1 MAEVET
7 MSVMGRSR
15 SELNDILGS
24 RRVEHAVVLGANGAM
39 GFGSGALFT
48 TAVPKVTFLARTK
61 EKAAQGLQSAI
72 QAVRS
77 STVARRVEVGDY
89 EKDFDAAV
97 AKADLVFE
105 AVTEDFEI
113 KRQFNARIDSVRR
126 ADSIVASVSS
136 GLSINALAAGRS
148 DSFRKSF
155 LGLHFFNPPNVI
167 VGTELIKGRETE
179 PAVVD
184 FVEAFAAKRLGRV
197 MVRTFDTPG
206 FAGNRVGF
214 KVLNEV
220 AQLAAEHGPALVER
234 LVGPYTG
241 RAMTPLAT
249 IDLVGW
255 DIHRAIVD
263 NIFEKTRDEVHATL
277 ALPEYMAVLMDKGVL
292 GAKSGGGFFRQDKGK
307 EALVLDPKTGCYRP
321 LKEVK
326 LPDLSFIAPIAR
338 LHHDGRYRDAMRA
351 FVEAPGE
358 WAALARK
365 VVAGYVSYA
374 FHRVGEATETIAG
387 IDDIMGFGFNW
398 APPSVLVDTIGVK
411 ETVAMIE
418 EGGLPVPKAL
428 ADAASAGTPRK
439 FYGNPHGN
447 IGRFFVGC

>member
-1 MAEVET
+1 
-7 MSVMGRSR
+7 MSIAGSNK
-15 SELNDILGS
+15 SKQNDMLGS
-24 RRVEHAVVLGANGAM
+24 RRLEHVVVLGANGAM

-61 EKAAQGLQSAI
+61 DKAQQGLQAAI
-72 QAVRS
+72 QQVRS
-77 STVARRVEVGDY
+77 GTVAQRVEVGDY
-89 EKDFDAAV
+89 EADFEAAV
-97 AKADLVFE
+97 AKADLIFE

-113 KRQFNARIDSVRR
+113 KRQFYGRIDKVRR
-126 ADSIVASVSS
+126 PDSIVATVSS
-136 GLSINALAAGRS
+136 GLSINALAAGRT
-148 DSFRKSF
+148 DSFRKHF

-167 VGTELIKGRETE
+167 VGTELIAGRETD
-179 PAVVD
+179 PALVD
-184 FVEAFAAKRLGRV
+184 FVELFAQKKLGRV
-197 MVRTFDTPG
+197 MIRTFDTPG

-220 AQLAAEHGPALVER
+220 AQLAEEHGPALVER

-241 RAMTPLAT
+241 RALTPLAT

-263 NIFEKTRDEVHATL
+263 NIYEKTQDEARETLKLPGYMATL
-277 ALPEYMAVLMDKGVL
+277 LAKGTL
-292 GAKSGGGFFRQDKGK
+292 GTKSGGGFFRTEKGK
-307 EALVLDPKTGCYRP
+307 DTLVLDPKTGSYRP

-326 LPDLSFIAPIAR
+326 LPDLGFIAPIAR
-338 LHHDGRYRDAMRA
+338 LHRDGRYREAMKA

-398 APPSVLVDTIGVK
+398 APPSVLCDTIGAR
-411 ETVAMIE
+411 ETVAMME
-418 EGGLPVPKAL
+418 KAKVAVPPAL
-428 ADAASAGTPRK
+428 AQAASGRLYT
-439 FYGNPHGN
+439 NPHGN
-447 IGRFFVGC
+447 IGRFFVAA